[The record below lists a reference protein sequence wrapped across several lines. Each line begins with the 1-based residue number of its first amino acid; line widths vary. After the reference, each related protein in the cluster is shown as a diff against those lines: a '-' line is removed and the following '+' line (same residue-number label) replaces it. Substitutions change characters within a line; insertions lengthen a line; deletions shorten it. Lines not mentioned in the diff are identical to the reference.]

1 MRDGG
6 ALKRRRRR
14 RGGGD
19 SGDELHIVLR
29 HQTNP
34 PLQDSLQPAGLQ
46 TGTN

>member
-6 ALKRRRRR
+6 ALERRRE
-14 RGGGD
+14 GGRGD

-34 PLQDSLQPAGLQ
+34 PLQDSLQPAGL
-46 TGTN
+46 